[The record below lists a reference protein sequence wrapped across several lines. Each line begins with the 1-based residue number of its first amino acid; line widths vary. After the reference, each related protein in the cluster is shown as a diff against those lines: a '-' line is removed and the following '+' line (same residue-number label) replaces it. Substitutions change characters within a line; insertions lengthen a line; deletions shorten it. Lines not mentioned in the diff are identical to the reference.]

1 MTRKRDDVMFTS
13 PLFVILP
20 LCQLLQLFPVQHL
33 HAAPEQPHPALL
45 CKVFQHPAH
54 HLAGGAHVLCHL
66 VVGHA
71 HLITAG
77 LGQLIGEKNG
87 KPAVCAHEQ
96 HLLHGPHAVG
106 KALCR
111 HLVGVAAHMHVLL
124 HQPAEDARADAV
136 GFGVLFGP
144 SIYRSM
150 FTESITQEA
159 DRMHTSPPNRR

>member
-1 MTRKRDDVMFTS
+1 MTQKDDVMFTS
-13 PLFVILP
+13 SLFVIL
-20 LCQLLQLFPVQHL
+20 LLPAAAAFPVQHL

-45 CKVFQHPAH
+45 RKVFQHPAH
-54 HLAGGAHVLCHL
+54 HLAGRPHVFCHL

-71 HLITAG
+71 YLITAG
-77 LGQLIGEKNG
+77 LGQLIGKKNG

-106 KALCR
+106 KALRR
-111 HLVGVAAHMHVLL
+111 HLIGVAAHMHVLL
-124 HQPAEDARADAV
+124 HQPAENARADAV
-136 GFGVLFGP
+136 ASVSSSA